1 MYRKEPESCELTL
14 IVDLAVV
21 SLDSASNKRHLGKRL
36 IALGSNSEP
45 SQVG

>member
-1 MYRKEPESCELTL
+1 MYRKEPESCELKL
-14 IVDLAVV
+14 IVGLAVV
-21 SLDSASNKRHLGKRL
+21 SLDTASNKRHLGKRQ

>member
-1 MYRKEPESCELTL
+1 MDRKEPESCELKL

-21 SLDSASNKRHLGKRL
+21 SLDTASNKRHLRKRQL
-36 IALGSNSEP
+36 ALGSNSEP